1 MKNINNKIIGK
12 KIKTL
17 RKQAGFSQNLMASKL
32 SVSYITYRRIE
43 AGLSEIPF
51 PVIIKICNIFNIPT
65 LDYFLA
71 EPGSLEED
79 IAFYGIGIENYNPV
93 GISYLESLIMYNEDI
108 DKVRHN
114 ALSELF
120 ISHTYPKFT
129 EKLSKELMEYFR
141 TLNIT
146 IPPKI
151 KELEQK
157 NPAQF
162 KMFILDTVA
171 NIYSGFSYKKIADDA
186 EEAEKYNKLNHIIDR
201 AYLLFYAIAGEKDL
215 RYINTYRQI
224 KMAQK
229 NNNTDKKHQD

>member
-1 MKNINNKIIGK
+1 MKNINNKIIGR

-17 RKQAGFSQNLMASKL
+17 RKEAGFSQNLIASKL
-32 SVSYITYRRIE
+32 SVSYITYRRFE

-51 PVIIKICNIFNIPT
+51 SVIIKICDIFNIPT
-65 LDYFLA
+65 LDYFLT

-93 GISYLESLIMYNEDI
+93 GISYLSSLIQYNEDI

-129 EKLSKELMEYFR
+129 EKLSRELMKYFR
-141 TLNIT
+141 ILNISM
-146 IPPKI
+146 PPNI
-151 KELEQK
+151 EELEQK

-171 NIYSGFSYKKIADDA
+171 NIYSGFSYKNLSDDI
-186 EEAEKYNKLNHIIDR
+186 EEAKKYEKLNYIIDR

-215 RYINTYRQI
+215 RRIDAWRQT
-224 KMAQK
+224 K
-229 NNNTDKKHQD
+229 NVSQANLRKEK